1 MSNDTFTQPA
11 HDPFMAG
18 SSNHPAVKFAN
29 VGDTAAGVVTAVDE
43 RADTA
48 PDGTVKK
55 WDDGTPR
62 KVYVFTLDDNGELHS
77 LWVRGQMV
85 SAIRDAAKQAGLPT
99 VIGSKLTIQH
109 HALGEAKKGFSAAKL
124 YRAKFEPA
132 PARVDTDSP
141 F

>member
-1 MSNDTFTQPA
+1 MTDTFTTPTT
-11 HDPFMAG
+11 DSFMSG

-29 VGDTAAGVVTAVDE
+29 LNDHASGVVTAVDE

-55 WDDGTPR
+55 WDDGR
-62 KVYVFTLDDNGELHS
+62 AKNVYVFTLDDGGELRS

-85 SAIRDAAKQAGLPT
+85 TAIREAAKAAGLAT

-109 HALGEAKKGFSAAKL
+109 HALGEAKKGFAPAKL

-132 PARVDTDSP
+132 PAPADNSP